1 MSENDNIK
9 KGINRRQFI
18 KFSAASMAV
27 VAAGSVV
34 GCGND
39 SDSSSETPTPSSPE
53 TPETYVP
60 KSTLPSA
67 KAWKFGII
75 SDTQWTKDDDG
86 ENPASCAVDII
97 NALNAKFVEHGVKFV
112 LHVGDLTDDGRNTFT
127 ANNTKTGLTYTYS
140 VADAMGVRA
149 RYVQQLYNNG
159 IGFFPMRGNHDDS
172 QAAAI
177 EFNNYFPQTTTG
189 VHNVTSVQTAAYA
202 AQNPDEAYLPTIT
215 RTNTSSFDMGSS
227 FSSPST
233 ALDGLSYSFDYENAR
248 FVILDIFTSTDGT
261 PYTVASQQS
270 WVSSVLSSRQ
280 TGTHAFVLS
289 HKGLMTQ
296 DHTDTV
302 FNAFPANTTSTD
314 AAVQDAFITSLANN
328 KVKYYINGHD
338 HMHDR
343 SHVYTTDGATAKVT
357 QLVTASDSSKFYTPS
372 SPSND
377 VTYGGGIRQKIV
389 SQELYGIGY
398 YIVTVD
404 DEHVSFDYYSAP
416 SYSADSITTTPTLA
430 FKKKETFG
438 YSLKGSDFLIA
449 YGSDYTDVD
458 ITSTGGTRAVILD
471 GKNANV
477 AKDISGRSFSV
488 EVNAGFYSADEATS
502 SDILSLKG
510 MDYTMGSTETDVFA
524 LSMSYSDSSIT
535 DADIEGQTFGLAK
548 LNANGVWEN
557 AVISNSGGEAEFVK
571 GAWID
576 GYTLGTWGVDTTSKT
591 VWAVINSNGYF
602 AAVKGI

>member
-27 VAAGSVV
+27 VAAGSVA

-39 SDSSSETPTPSSPE
+39 SDSTSETPDPSSPE
-53 TPETYVP
+53 TPETSVP

-67 KAWKFGII
+67 NAWKFGII

-97 NALNAKFVEHGVKFV
+97 NALNSSFVEHGVKFV

-140 VADAMGVRA
+140 VADAMGIRA
-149 RYVQQLYNNG
+149 RYAQELYNNG

-172 QAAAI
+172 QSAAI

-189 VHNVTSVQTAAYA
+189 EHNVTSVQTAAYA
-202 AQNPDEAYLPTIT
+202 AQNPDTSYLPDIK
-215 RTNTSSFDMGSS
+215 RTKTTSFDMGSS

-233 ALDGLSYSFDYENAR
+233 ALNGLSYSFDYDNVR
-248 FVILDIFTSTDGT
+248 FVILDTFTGTDGT
-261 PYTVASQQS
+261 VYPVTSQQS
-270 WVSSVLSSRQ
+270 WINSVLSSRQ

-296 DHTDTV
+296 DHTDII
-302 FNAFPANTTSTD
+302 FGSNPSATTPG
-314 AAVQDAFITSLANN
+314 QDEFITSLSNN

-343 SHVYTTDGATAKVT
+343 SYVYTHDGATAKVT
-357 QLVTASDSSKFYTPS
+357 QLVTASDSSKFYTPAN
-372 SPSND
+372 PSND
-377 VTYGGGIRQKIV
+377 QTYCSGLRQKLI

-404 DEHVSFDYYSAP
+404 GEHVTFEYYSAP
-416 SYSADSITTTPTLA
+416 SYSADSITTTPALRFA
-430 FKKKETFG
+430 KKETFG
-438 YSLKGSDFLIA
+438 YSLKGTDFLIA
-449 YGSDYTDVD
+449 YGASYNTVD
-458 ITSTGGTRAVILD
+458 LTSTGGTRAKIID
-471 GKNANV
+471 GRNANV
-477 AKDISGRSFSV
+477 ASDLAGRRFNV
-488 EVNAGFYSADEATS
+488 EVNAGFYSADDATS
-502 SDILSLKG
+502 SDILSLRG
-510 MDYTMGSTETDVFA
+510 MDYTMGSTVTDVFT
-524 LSMSYSDSSIT
+524 LSMSYTDTSIT
-535 DADIEGQTFGLAK
+535 DADINDQTFGLAK
-548 LNANGVWEN
+548 LNDNGVWEN
-557 AVISNSGGEAEFVK
+557 AVIANSGGKAEFVK
-571 GAWID
+571 GEWTD

-591 VWAVINSNGYF
+591 VWAVINSNGF
-602 AAVKGI
+602 FSAVKGI